1 MTDAEYLELA
11 EALLRQIEAQCDAI
25 NDAGVVDIDNARN
38 GGVVTLAFES
48 GAQIVIN
55 LQKPLHEI
63 WLAARTGGSHYRWTD
78 GAWRD
83 TRSGED
89 FYARLT
95 HEALGWAELVLLAP
109 ASPAVLR
116 VFQNGAA
123 LALLQKADRPVLV
136 VPARLP
142 GEPPEDALAAWIQ
155 TLPSGSRVKIAL
167 AKNKLTVIQKRD
179 HNFASTLRD
188 KLLWGADQR

>member
-1 MTDAEYLELA
+1 MSAEYARAGAFQMTDAEYLELA

-63 WLAARTGGSHYRWTD
+63 WLAARTGGSHYRWQD

-95 HEALGWAELVLLAP
+95 HEASACAGQPV
-109 ASPAVLR
+109 
-116 VFQNGAA
+116 VFSAA
-123 LALLQKADRPVLV
+123 
-136 VPARLP
+136 
-142 GEPPEDALAAWIQ
+142 
-155 TLPSGSRVKIAL
+155 
-167 AKNKLTVIQKRD
+167 
-179 HNFASTLRD
+179 
-188 KLLWGADQR
+188 